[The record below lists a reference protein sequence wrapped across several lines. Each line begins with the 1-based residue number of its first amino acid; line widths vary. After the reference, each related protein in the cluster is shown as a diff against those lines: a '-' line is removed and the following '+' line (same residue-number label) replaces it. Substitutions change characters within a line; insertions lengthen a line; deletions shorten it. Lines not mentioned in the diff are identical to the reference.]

1 MMIPLK
7 AELRLTSRPVVTYAI
22 VLICII
28 IYSFQANN
36 NNAIQKSAQTY
47 CSGVKNSNKEFS
59 ELDLISSYPRSC
71 VNWITFYYGFADKKN
86 IPLFFLSD
94 YKTLSLY
101 FKEDHPYGYNDAL
114 ELLNNHIDRF
124 SESAPMN
131 LDAALVYDP
140 STLNPLTMVT
150 SVLAHASFLHIFFN
164 LVFFLAFAPALEAL
178 VGNRWHFLGVVALMI
193 VGTNL
198 VYAISML
205 GADYPTP
212 TLGLSG
218 IVSGMMGFAASFMP
232 KAKIKTFYYVMVI
245 PTPVWLLSAYYIGW
259 DIYDLYSRT
268 DHGGIN
274 VVVHVAG
281 GIIGVLMMLL
291 FRKRHK
297 EISDELQDEI
307 KFMHNK
313 RTTLSDTTLTK
324 SEVASKELIEQ
335 SKKKDIGFLNE
346 LHRLVR
352 VDNHS
357 AVINMIIC
365 DHDPQH
371 AVVERYEFL
380 FNQIQ
385 QWKTG
390 RAYECIGRLI
400 IDQRLNQHHT
410 GSAVRIAQA
419 LLKEKGSILLAN
431 PEHVLLLANAAK
443 EVSEYEL
450 AYAIVKNAE
459 ERFWGKCAGEAYV
472 LLEIELLH
480 LHLNKTPEAL
490 AILKSIFDN
499 QEHPHRNAAIMYA
512 KQIGIIGNTA

>member
-7 AELRLTSRPVVTYAI
+7 AELRLAYKPLVTYAI

-28 IYSFQANN
+28 IYAFQANN
-36 NNAIQKSAQTY
+36 NKDVYKSAQAY
-47 CSGVKNSNKEFS
+47 CSGINNYKTEYN
-59 ELDLISSYPRSC
+59 ELDILKNYPNGC
-71 VNWITFYYGFADKKN
+71 VNRLTSYYGLADQQH
-86 IPLFFLSD
+86 IPYFFLKD
-94 YKTLSLY
+94 YKYVSPY
-101 FKEDHPYGYNDAL
+101 FKEYYPYGYQDAL
-114 ELLNNHIDRF
+114 ALLNNHIARF
-124 SESAPMN
+124 SEHAPMN
-131 LDAALVYDP
+131 LDGALVYDP
-140 STLNPLTMVT
+140 STLNPFTMVT
-150 SVLAHASFLHIFFN
+150 SVLSHGSFLHIFFN
-164 LVFFLAFAPALEAL
+164 LVFFLAFAPTLEAL

-198 VYAISML
+198 VYALAMS

-232 KAKIKTFYYVMVI
+232 KARIRTFYYAVVL

-268 DHGGIN
+268 DHGGVN
-274 VVVHVAG
+274 VVVHVTG

-297 EISDELQDEI
+297 EINDELQDEI
-307 KFMHNK
+307 EFMQNK

-324 SEVASKELIEQ
+324 GEIASQELLEQ
-335 SKKKDIGFLNE
+335 SKIKEVDFQNE

-352 VDNHS
+352 VDNH
-357 AVINMIIC
+357 AAAINMILS
-365 DHDPQH
+365 DYDPQH
-371 AVVERYEFL
+371 AIVERYEFI

-390 RAYECIGRLI
+390 RAYECIGRLV
-400 IDQRLNQHHT
+400 IDIRLNQQHT
-410 GSAVRIAQA
+410 GGAVRTAQA

-443 EVSEYEL
+443 EISDFEL
-450 AYAIVKNAE
+450 AYAVVKNAE
-459 ERFWGKCAGEAYV
+459 ERYYGKCVGEAYI
-472 LLEIELLH
+472 LLEMELLH

-490 AILKSIFDN
+490 AKLKSIFDN
-499 QEHPHRNAAIMYA
+499 REHPHRNAAIMYA
-512 KQIGIIGNTA
+512 KQIGIIGAKA